1 MTADELL
8 ASIGQQADLGNVA
21 LDASGVCRLVFDG
34 VTEVDLEQSPDAASL
49 HLHAALGPASPHAE
63 PEFYRMLLAGNL
75 YGRQTAG
82 NVLALLPVDGA
93 VFLCRTVPLE
103 RVDADAF
110 ADVLA
115 EFVRQARQWSARIQ
129 SGPDGDVV
137 PLPDAPVDLRNMMR
151 V

>member
-8 ASIGQQADLGNVA
+8 AAIGQQAGLGNVA
-21 LDASGVCRLVFDG
+21 LDANGVCRLVFDG
-34 VTEVDLEQSPDAASL
+34 VTEVDLERSPDGGSL
-49 HLHAALGPASPHAE
+49 LLHAALGPEPPHAE

-82 NVLALLPVDGA
+82 NVLALLPVEGT
-93 VFLCRTVPLE
+93 VFLCRAVPLE
-103 RVDADAF
+103 RADADAF
-110 ADVLA
+110 ADLLA
-115 EFVRQARQWSARIQ
+115 EFVRQTRQWAARIH
-129 SGPDGDVV
+129 SGLAGDQA